1 MTDIAI
7 RRKHSL
13 GLARAREVAWKWAED
28 AEEQFDME
36 CAVEEGD
43 DEDIVH
49 FSRSGVKGTLCV
61 RADGF
66 ELQAKLGFLLGAF
79 KKTIETEIEKNL
91 DTLLDLEAATPRVSK
106 ASAKAPAK
114 APAKADARAAPAKSS
129 TSTDTAAGRSPA
141 RKKR

>member
-91 DTLLDLEAATPRVSK
+91 DTLLDLEAASPRAAK
-106 ASAKAPAK
+106 ASGKTA
-114 APAKADARAAPAKSS
+114 ARAAPAKAG
-129 TSTDTAAGRSPA
+129 AAGGRSPA
-141 RKKR
+141 RKKS